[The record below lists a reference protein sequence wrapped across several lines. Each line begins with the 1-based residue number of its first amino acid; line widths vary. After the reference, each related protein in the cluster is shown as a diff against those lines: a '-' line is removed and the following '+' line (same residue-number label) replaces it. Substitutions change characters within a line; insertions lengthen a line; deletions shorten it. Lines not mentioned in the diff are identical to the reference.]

1 MKPIRIVFALAFL
14 LCVCASSFGDEPQ
27 FKRGEVIVEINPGV
41 LIESINARY
50 GTTLK
55 HRLYNTNIYL
65 LETRN
70 GKKENKWRK
79 RLKRDPDVISA
90 DLNPVVTTPSL
101 FARSTMSFPDGFA
114 KTGLTNQNFMSQVD
128 LFNLLQLGDVS
139 RRSTGRGV
147 VVAVIDTGVDRMHP
161 DLSGKMW
168 RDTRPGGDIS
178 ENREDEDVDGLRDDY
193 RGWDFVDNDNDPTE
207 ERNNPETTIVGH
219 GTFIARIVTLLAPD
233 CRIMP
238 IRAFGPDGIGD
249 AFLVATAIKYAT
261 DHGADVINLSLG
273 SPEFSPLM
281 QDAIVEARRHGVF
294 LVAAVGNDNSEKEP
308 QYPSSAAEVLAVAS
322 IDVLTSHKSSFSNF
336 GSHVDVTAPGSQLIS
351 AFPGDPPGQAAYA
364 QWSGTSFAAPF
375 AAAEAALILYVD
387 RSNDVKK
394 TIEDSALN
402 IDGLNPGLAG
412 KLGKGRID
420 PLDALMKVNA
430 PVSSSPTNDYLD
442 KIELSR
448 GPGIQEGRGSA
459 TIRISG
465 LKQELI
471 VEASGIPVKL
481 IHYKLFV
488 NGTIPAGTSLLPTR
502 LGTLRFE
509 LSTGTDSP
517 VPVQPVTNIRKVE
530 LRSETGALILQGEFK
545 VDATPTD
552 TARDLTKQAPLFG
565 PPNTASRVGLAT
577 VKVAGQREE
586 LSVQTDGLSSGRSY
600 IIKVDGVF
608 LGTSFT
614 ASSTGFLGQLFT
626 NYGANEPLPTTLG
639 PLANITVIEIFDQNR
654 VLVRSGQFLQVTA
667 ASITR

>member
-1 MKPIRIVFALAFL
+1 MKPIRMMLALALALF
-14 LCVCASSFGDEPQ
+14 VCASSFGGEAE

-55 HRLYNTNIYL
+55 QRLYNTNIYL
-65 LETRN
+65 LGTPH

-79 RLKRDPDVISA
+79 RLKRDADVISA

-114 KTGLTNQNFMSQVD
+114 KTGLTAQDFMSQTA
-128 LFNLLQLGDVS
+128 LFNLLHLVDVN
-139 RRSTGRGV
+139 RRSTGKGV
-147 VVAVIDTGVDRMHP
+147 VVALIDTGVDRTHP
-161 DLSGKMW
+161 DLTGKMW
-168 RDTRPGGDIS
+168 TDMRQGGDPGPDS
-178 ENREDEDVDGLRDDY
+178 VDNDGDGLLDDF

-207 ERNNPETTIVGH
+207 ARGANPETTIVGH

-261 DHGADVINLSLG
+261 DHGANVINLSLG
-273 SPEFSPLM
+273 SPDFSPLM
-281 QDAIVEARRHGVF
+281 QDAIDDARSHGVF

-308 QYPSSAAEVLAVAS
+308 QYPSSADDVLAVAA
-322 IDVLTSHKSSFSNF
+322 IDLTDHKASFSNF
-336 GSHVDVTAPGSQLIS
+336 GSHVDVCAPGSQLIS
-351 AFPGDPPGQAAYA
+351 AFPGDPGQAAYA
-364 QWSGTSFAAPF
+364 KWSGTSFAAPF

-402 IDGLNPGLAG
+402 IDNLNPGFAG

-420 PLDALMKVNA
+420 PLEALIKVNA
-430 PVSSSPTNDYLD
+430 PVSGSATEYLTT
-442 KIELSR
+442 IALTR

-459 TIRISG
+459 TVKISG
-465 LKQELI
+465 AKQALI
-471 VEASGIPVKL
+471 VEASGIPVKAVL
-481 IHYKLFV
+481 YKLFV
-488 NGTIPAGTSLLPTR
+488 NGTIPAGNSQLPTR

-509 LSTGTDSP
+509 LATGTDL
-517 VPVQPVTNIRKVE
+517 PVQPVTNIRKVE
-530 LRSETGALILQGEFK
+530 IRSETGALILQGEFK
-545 VDATPTD
+545 VDSPTD
-552 TARDLTKQAPLFG
+552 TARDVTKVAQLYS

-577 VKVAGQREE
+577 VKLAGQREE
-586 LSVQTDGLSSGRSY
+586 LSVQTDGLSSGRPY
-600 IIKVDGVF
+600 IIQVDGVF

-614 ASSTGFLGQLFT
+614 ASSTGFLGQVFT
-626 NYGANEPLPTTLG
+626 NDGTGEPLPTALG
-639 PLANITVIEIFDQNR
+639 PLSNIRLIQIFDQNR
-654 VLVRSGQFLQVTA
+654 VLVRIGQFLPVTA
-667 ASITR
+667 ASTTR

>member
-1 MKPIRIVFALAFL
+1 MKPIRILFALAL
-14 LCVCASSFGDEPQ
+14 ALCVCASSFGGEPQ

-50 GTTLK
+50 GTSLK
-55 HRLYNTNIYL
+55 QRLYNTNIYL
-65 LETRN
+65 LETKN

-114 KTGLTNQNFMSQVD
+114 KTGLTIQDFSSQTD
-128 LFNLLQLGDVS
+128 LFNLLHLGDVS

-147 VVAVIDTGVDRMHP
+147 VVALIDTGVDRKHP

-168 RDTRPGGDIS
+168 TDTRQGGDTGPDS
-178 ENREDEDVDGLRDDY
+178 KDNDVDGLVDDY
-193 RGWDFVDNDNDPTE
+193 RGWDFIDNDNDPIE
-207 ERNNPETTIVGH
+207 ERDNPETTIVGH

-233 CRIMP
+233 CRIMA
-238 IRAFGPDGIGD
+238 IRAFGKDGIGD

-281 QDAIVEARRHGVF
+281 QDAIVDARNHGVC
-294 LVAAVGNDNSEKEP
+294 LVAAVGNDNSDKVP
-308 QYPSSAAEVLAVAS
+308 QYPSSADEVLAVAAT
-322 IDVLTSHKSSFSNF
+322 DVHDIKASFSNF
-336 GSHVDVTAPGSQLIS
+336 GSHVDVSAPGSQLIS

-364 QWSGTSFAAPF
+364 KWSGTSFAAPF

-402 IDGLNPGLAG
+402 IDSLNPGHAG

-420 PLDALMKVNA
+420 PLTALMEVNA
-430 PVSSSPTNDYLD
+430 PVIGSATNDYLD

-459 TIRISG
+459 TIKISG

-471 VEASGIPVKL
+471 VEASGIPVKP
-481 IHYKLFV
+481 IVYKLFV
-488 NGTIPAGTSLLPTR
+488 NGTIPAGPSVLPTR

-509 LSTGTDSP
+509 LASGTAFP
-517 VPVQPVTNIRKVE
+517 PPVQSVTNIRKIE
-530 LRSETGALILQGEFK
+530 IRSETGVLILQGEFK
-545 VDATPTD
+545 VDASPTD
-552 TARDLTKQAPLFG
+552 SVRDLTKQAPLFL
-565 PPNTASRVGLAT
+565 PTNTASRVGLGT
-577 VKVAGQREE
+577 VKIAGQREE
-586 LSVQTDGLSSGRSY
+586 LSVQTDRLNSGASY
-600 IIKVDGVF
+600 LIKVDGILV
-608 LGTSFT
+608 GTST
-614 ASSTGFLGQLFT
+614 ASSTGFLGALFT
-626 NYGANEPLPTTLG
+626 NDGTSQPLPTALG
-639 PLANITVIEIFDQNR
+639 PLSNITVIEIFDQNSVR
-654 VLVRSGQFLQVTA
+654 VRIGRFLQVTA